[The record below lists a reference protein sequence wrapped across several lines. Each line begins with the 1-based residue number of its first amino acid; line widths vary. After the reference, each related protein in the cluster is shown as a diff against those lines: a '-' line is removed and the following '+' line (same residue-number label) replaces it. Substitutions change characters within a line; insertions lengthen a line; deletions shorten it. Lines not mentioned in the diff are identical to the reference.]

1 MKEKCKHLL
10 KKVLILTKQQTYTV
24 VLQSWTWVTHV
35 VDTNQQPSSKK
46 LHCYVDGKKFLFPSP
61 PPTPPP
67 PHPRFFALFIQKHT
81 KAPNICFRQE
91 KSIKN
96 ADLNIPCC
104 IEINDH
110 VSLFPQI
117 PGRSSFMGASRLKRT
132 PLKSFQCTKLMA
144 TKHNNYF
151 GIVLSETVVG

>member
-1 MKEKCKHLL
+1 MLL
-10 KKVLILTKQQTYTV
+10 IQTNNPRRKSFTV
-24 VLQSWTWVTHV
+24 MWMAK
-35 VDTNQQPSSKK
+35 SSYS
-46 LHCYVDGKKFLFPSP
+46 LAR
-61 PPTPPP
+61 
-67 PHPRFFALFIQKHT
+67 PRFFALFIQKHT
-81 KAPNICFRQE
+81 KAPNICFRHE

-144 TKHNNYF
+144 IKHQQLLRN
-151 GIVLSETVVG
+151 SSVGNCCWLITSSPIMQQRILLKKDIFNVPCLA

>member
-1 MKEKCKHLL
+1 MLL
-10 KKVLILTKQQTYTV
+10 IQTNNPRRKSFTV
-24 VLQSWTWVTHV
+24 MWMAKGSYSLAR
-35 VDTNQQPSSKK
+35 
-46 LHCYVDGKKFLFPSP
+46 P
-61 PPTPPP
+61 PLPP